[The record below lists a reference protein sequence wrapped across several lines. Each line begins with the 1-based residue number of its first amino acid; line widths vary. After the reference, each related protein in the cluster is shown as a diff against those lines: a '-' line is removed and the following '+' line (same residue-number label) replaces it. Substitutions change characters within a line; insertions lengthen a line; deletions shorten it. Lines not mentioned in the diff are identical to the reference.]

1 MGTGD
6 LLKVFRSY
14 IEICKPRLVL
24 LLYFTGLTSVLVAS
38 SIYGYDWK
46 VIILVSL
53 AIIISVMGTNA
64 TTAYIDRH
72 IDDKMVRTRK
82 RPVPAELI
90 SPARNALIFGL
101 ILVIAGIIIG
111 AFVSFISAL
120 FILIGFIDSAVI
132 YNALTKRKSYYNIVL
147 GAPAGGMPVL
157 AGWAA
162 AAGGRID
169 LIAVLM
175 FVLVI
180 VWTPTHIWS
189 LAYFYRDDYRRAK
202 IPMLPVI
209 LSPGKV
215 FILLASLNFML
226 VFFSLFIGFYFG
238 LSPLYLAVSI
248 LAGLVIIV
256 FSILLVVKKRE
267 KLAWILFK
275 LSSPYLGVIFLSLII
290 EFVWLM

>member
-1 MGTGD
+1 MDSGN
-6 LLKVFRSY
+6 LLRVFKGY

-24 LLYFTGLTSVLVAS
+24 LLYFTGLASMLVAS

-46 VIILVSL
+46 VILIVSI
-53 AIIISVMGTNA
+53 AIIISIMGANA
-64 TTAYIDRH
+64 TTAYIDRQ
-72 IDDKMVRTRK
+72 IDSKMFRTRK

-101 ILVIAGIIIG
+101 TLVIAGIIIG
-111 AFVSFISAL
+111 AFVSYFSAVFI
-120 FILIGFIDSAVI
+120 FIGFFDSAII
-132 YNALTKRKSYYNIVL
+132 YNALTKRKSYYKIIL

-162 AAGGRID
+162 VTGNMIG
-169 LIAVLM
+169 LVAVFM
-175 FVLVI
+175 FILVI

-202 IPMLPVI
+202 IPMLSAI
-209 LSPGKV
+209 LKAKNV
-215 FILLASLNFML
+215 FILLASLNWIL
-226 VFFSLFIGFYFG
+226 VFFSLFIGFYFN
-238 LSPLYLAVSI
+238 LSPVYLTVSI

-256 FSILLVVKKRE
+256 FSVLLLIRRRE

-275 LSSPYLGVIFLSLII
+275 ISSPYLGLIFLLLLI
-290 EFVWLM
+290 EYVWLM